1 MNQNIIENLSQD
13 VAETWGE
20 KTAHLRHTLSVT
32 NLFSD
37 EVLAG
42 LIERMPQAISPINTM
57 AGSGHDASSWAYCDR
72 SGLSGHEVLEAIKRG
87 RLWINMQKLEEH
99 DERFSTLLDDMYAE
113 LEAAIP
119 GFRPHRKSLGLL
131 ISSPGAQVFY
141 HADVPGQSL
150 WQVRGEKQI
159 RIYPATEPFLR
170 PADLENI
177 IRGVTEEEIRYDP
190 AFDAEA
196 EVYDL
201 KAGDMLH
208 WALNGPHRVTNG
220 NCLNVSVTTEHWT
233 GPIRRSYAMNYG
245 NGVLRNELGWTPR
258 SRAISGPAF
267 WGKVALTAFWRK
279 SGMQKKQSFKR
290 TMRFRVNPNADN
302 GISPLNMSAAE

>member
-1 MNQNIIENLSQD
+1 MTENIIENLSQD
-13 VAETWGE
+13 VANTWGE
-20 KTAHLRHTLSVT
+20 ETAHLRHTLADT

-37 EVLAG
+37 DVLAG
-42 LIERMPQAISPINTM
+42 LIECMPQAISPINTM
-57 AGSGHDASSWAYCDR
+57 AGSGHDAASWVYCDR

-99 DERFSTLLDDMYAE
+99 DDRFATLLDDMYTE

-150 WQVRGEKQI
+150 WQVRGEKRI

-170 PADLENI
+170 PSDLENI
-177 IRGVTEEEIRYDP
+177 IRGVTEEEIQYDP

-245 NGVLRNELGWTPR
+245 NGVLRSELGWTPR

-290 TMRFRVNPNADN
+290 TMRFRVNPNAED
-302 GISPLNMSAAE
+302 GISPLSVSAAE